1 MQKEKGKH
9 TTILA
14 KRLMQKL
21 ESQSRYAVYYD
32 PHEHGTGEKNECHPT
47 PFFGDYSGTSTLSHV
62 DIVIVDSKNKK
73 VRILCEIEE
82 SGTSP
87 KGVIGDIVNIMLSEK
102 LRIRDSNKPYNYEYD
117 KPLLIL
123 GIHPNT
129 KKNEKNKK
137 KKVENIKKKV
147 EEGLVPRLRNII
159 EEPYWNLLG
168 GITILCEEDINKLIG
183 EAESKI
189 LHYLK

>member
-21 ESQSRYAVYYD
+21 ESQPRYAVYYD
-32 PHEHGTGEKNECHPT
+32 PHSRSRENNSREKNECRPT
-47 PFFGDYSGTSTLSHV
+47 PFFGDYFGTSTLSHV
-62 DIVIVDSKNKK
+62 DIVIIDSKNKK

-82 SGTSP
+82 SGASP
-87 KGVIGDIVNIMLSEK
+87 KEVIGDIVNIILSEK
-102 LRIRDSNKPYNYEYD
+102 LRIRDSNIPYDYEYD

-129 KKNEKNKK
+129 
-137 KKVENIKKKV
+137 KKKV

-168 GITILCEEDINKLIG
+168 GITVLCEEDINKLIY

>member
-87 KGVIGDIVNIMLSEK
+87 KGVIGDIVNIMLSEE
-102 LRIRDSNKPYNYEYD
+102 LRINGINYEYD
-117 KPLLIL
+117 KPWLIL
-123 GIHPNT
+123 GINVKKN
-129 KKNEKNKK
+129 KKNEEKRVKNAKK
-137 KKVENIKKKV
+137 KYIDNMIPKLECIIK
-147 EEGLVPRLRNII
+147 EQ
-159 EEPYWNLLG
+159 YWNLL
-168 GITILCEEDINKLIG
+168 EKPVVLIDDDKDRLID
-183 EAESKI
+183 EVESKI